1 VNYYLGQE
9 HPDRAPATD
18 CGPIPV
24 QPGLCF
30 TAIHPA
36 PNGRTHIIDSY
47 ATWQATSKLT
57 FALEGDYF
65 IQRLWQNAAPGHSSA
80 PAHTDGGA
88 AYMQYQL
95 TPKIAL
101 ATRAEYMSD
110 RGALFS
116 GVSQALKENTVTFD
130 YKLFEGFLMRYEWRR
145 DYSNQPSFLTATQ
158 SVLSRE
164 QNTVTLG
171 LIWWWGRKEGAW

>member
-1 VNYYLGQE
+1 MNYYLGQE
-9 HPDRAPATD
+9 HPDRSVAA

-30 TAIHPA
+30 AEITPA
-36 PNGRTHIIDSY
+36 PNGRTHIFDSY
-47 ATWQATSKLT
+47 ATWQATPKLL

-65 IQRLWQNAAPGHSSA
+65 IQRLWANAAPGQSSA

-88 AYMQYQL
+88 AYVQYQF

-101 ATRAEYMSD
+101 ASRAEYMSD

-116 GVSQALKENTVTFD
+116 
-130 YKLFEGFLMRYEWRR
+130 
-145 DYSNQPSFLTATQ
+145 
-158 SVLSRE
+158 
-164 QNTVTLG
+164 
-171 LIWWWGRKEGAW
+171 